1 MASSPPQRVYRAP
14 CPGCGAPVEFRSAQ
28 STHAVCPYC
37 QSTVVRSGE
46 VLQRVG
52 RMAEVFDDHSPL
64 QLGASGRL
72 PADWP
77 GGPGGPGGQAFT
89 LIGRLQYQGEQG
101 RWAEWIALLQDG
113 TSATLGEDNGAYVVS
128 LPATARELPPP
139 ERLPL
144 GLTTS
149 VAGKP
154 FSVAAHLQAQLVAA
168 EGELPTLAPLGQP
181 FTVVELRSADGEVLS
196 IDYGSAPPQVQRG
209 RSVLLQDLALQGLKD
224 ESVRE
229 EAARQLDCPNCGAP
243 VAVQLDTSKSCTCPS
258 CHSIIDLSSGLGG
271 ELRHAAQRNPISPL
285 IPLGSVGRFE
295 GADWQVVGFQHRT
308 GVEVGDDEEESF
320 GWEEYLLYN
329 RQRGFIFLV
338 DASDGWS
345 LVRPATG
352 APTHRDGTALAQY
365 LGRTYRLTSRYRA
378 ETGYVAG
385 EFYWPVH
392 SGQVTSNADFAAV
405 DGKGILSREQ
415 APGEVTWSHGQ
426 RLDSAAVAS
435 AFKLDA
441 RAGLFRRQDAGPI
454 GGIGGSSLGC
464 GTLILIFI
472 VLLILLVLMS
482 NCSGSSGSSSY
493 RSSGGSWGG
502 YTSGGGHK

>member
-1 MASSPPQRVYRAP
+1 MASSAPQRVYRAP
-14 CPGCGAPVEFRSAQ
+14 CPGCGAPVEFKSAQ
-28 STHAVCPYC
+28 STYAVCPYC

-72 PADWP
+72 PEAE
-77 GGPGGPGGQAFT
+77 GGQRFT
-89 LIGRLQYQGEQG
+89 LIGRLQYQGPQG
-101 RWAEWIALLQDG
+101 RWAEWIALPGGDAEDG
-113 TSATLGEDNGAYVVS
+113 RVTLSEDNGSYV
-128 LPATARELPPP
+128 LTRPAAGRELPPP
-139 ERLPL
+139 ERLPV

-154 FSVAAHLQAQLVAA
+154 FSVAANLQAQLVAA
-168 EGELPTLAPLGQP
+168 EGELPQLAPLGQP

-196 IDYGSAPPQVQRG
+196 IDYGSAPPQVTRG
-209 RSVLLQDLALQGLKD
+209 RAIALQDLALQGLRD

-229 EAARQLDCPNCGAP
+229 EAARQFDCPNCGAP
-243 VAVQLDTSKSCTCPS
+243 VAVQLDSSKSCTCPS
-258 CHSIIDLSSGLGG
+258 CHSVIDLTAGVGG
-271 ELRHAAQRNPISPL
+271 ELRHAEQRNPISPL
-285 IPLGSVGRFE
+285 IPLGSVGQFE
-295 GADWQVVGFQHRT
+295 GASWQVVGFQHRM
-308 GVEVGDDEEESF
+308 GVEAGDEEEESF

-329 RQRGFIFLV
+329 RERGFVFLV

-345 LVRPATG
+345 LVRPASG
-352 APTHRDGTALAQY
+352 APSYKDGTPLAQY
-365 LGRTYRLTSRYRA
+365 LGRSYRLTSRYRA
-378 ETGYVAG
+378 ETGFVAG

-415 APGEVTWSHGQ
+415 APGEVTWSYGQ

-441 RAGLFRRQDAGPI
+441 KAGLFRRQDAGPV
-454 GGIGGSSLGC
+454 GNVASMGC
-464 GTLILIFI
+464 GTVVMLFI
-472 VLLILLVLMS
+472 VLVILLILMS
-482 NCSGSSGSSSY
+482 NCSGDSGGSY
-493 RSSGGSWGG
+493 RSSGGSMGG